1 VPSASAR
8 ETAAQPDAR
17 LRILALDDELS
28 IRTFLKK
35 VLAKDGMDCD
45 PFQGGAEA
53 LEGLRDTTYDV
64 MLIDHRMAGMNGTEF
79 YDAAIEFRPE
89 LAKRAVFMS
98 GDVLN
103 AELARFAT
111 SHGIRLLS
119 KPFDID
125 AVIRVVRETV
135 SAAEADERQGR

>member
-1 VPSASAR
+1 
-8 ETAAQPDAR
+8 
-17 LRILALDDELS
+17 
-28 IRTFLKK
+28 
-35 VLAKDGMDCD
+35 
-45 PFQGGAEA
+45 
-53 LEGLRDTTYDV
+53 

-79 YDAAIEFRPE
+79 CDAAIELRPE

-98 GDVLN
+98 GDALN

-111 SHGIRLLS
+111 SHGIRLLF

-135 SAAEADERQGR
+135 SAAEADEHQDR